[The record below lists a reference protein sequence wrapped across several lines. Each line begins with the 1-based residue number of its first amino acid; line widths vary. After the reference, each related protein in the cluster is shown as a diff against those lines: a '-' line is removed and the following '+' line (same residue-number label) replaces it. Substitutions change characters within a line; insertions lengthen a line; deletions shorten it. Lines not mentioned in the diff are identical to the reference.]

1 MSVASKEP
9 IHLKLEL
16 TLRLFDVFSQK
27 WQITG
32 NYLKLFDSVCEY
44 SNMKSWRDNLIDK
57 MNVGCKSNG
66 SLSQIIVGFYID
78 KCVLLIYKKL
88 HKLIILPGKLLV
100 SIKLDI

>member
-1 MSVASKEP
+1 MAPKDL
-9 IHLKLEL
+9 IQLKLEL
-16 TLRLFDVFSQK
+16 TLRSYDVFSCK
-27 WQITG
+27 WQMTR
-32 NYLKLFDSVCEY
+32 NYIELFYSVCQY